1 MPLLRRFRRTTLTRL
16 LALCVLLLGVIA
28 QPVMASVGGV
38 HELGHG
44 AALHSHVDTDAHAD
58 TPGDE
63 HERGDDESGK
73 TGGLLHAL
81 MHATHCCGHAPA
93 MPVAATIWQPLA
105 PPETVSFPHDAP
117 VPTHRS
123 DKLLRPPIAI

>member
-1 MPLLRRFRRTTLTRL
+1 MSLLRRFRRPTLMRL

-44 AALHSHVDTDAHAD
+44 GGLHSHVDADAVPD
-58 TPGDE
+58 GE
-63 HERGDDESGK
+63 GHERGDDESGK
-73 TGGLLHAL
+73 TRGLLHAL

-105 PPETVSFPHDAP
+105 PLDSVSFPHDAP

>member
-1 MPLLRRFRRTTLTRL
+1 MRL

-44 AALHSHVDTDAHAD
+44 GGLHSHADAD
-58 TPGDE
+58 TQSDE
-63 HERGDDESGK
+63 DERGGGESGK
-73 TGGLLHAL
+73 AGGLLHAL

-93 MPVAATIWQPLA
+93 MPVAAATWQPLA
-105 PPETVSFPHDAP
+105 PPDATPFLHDAP
-117 VPTHRS
+117 APTHRG

>member
-1 MPLLRRFRRTTLTRL
+1 MPLLRRFRRPTLMRL

-44 AALHSHVDTDAHAD
+44 GGLHSHADAEAD
-58 TPGDE
+58 DQGDE
-63 HERGDDESGK
+63 DERGGDESGK
-73 TGGLLHAL
+73 AGGLLHAL

-93 MPVAATIWQPLA
+93 MPVAATTWQPLA
-105 PPETVSFPHDAP
+105 PADTAPFLHDAP
-117 VPTHRS
+117 VPTRRA

>member
-1 MPLLRRFRRTTLTRL
+1 MPLLRRFRRPTLMRL

-44 AALHSHVDTDAHAD
+44 GGLHSHADADAQV
-58 TPGDE
+58 DE
-63 HERGDDESGK
+63 HERGGDESGK
-73 TGGLLHAL
+73 AGGLLHAL

-105 PPETVSFPHDAP
+105 PPETAPFLRDAP
-117 VPTHRS
+117 APTHRS